1 VQQHTTI
8 FYEDQPVDID
18 RHPNWFDCF
27 HSHYYFVVHT
37 RTVAA
42 AVVVVVSR
50 NMQPQPRHW
59 VHHQHWVAMDFHTRK
74 AVVAVVEDIPIPMA
88 TRQQWKKV

>member
-1 VQQHTTI
+1 
-8 FYEDQPVDID
+8 
-18 RHPNWFDCF
+18 
-27 HSHYYFVVHT
+27 
-37 RTVAA
+37 
-42 AVVVVVSR
+42 
-50 NMQPQPRHW
+50 MQPQPRHW